1 MSHIIKRE
9 TVKYFIG
16 ALLATLFWIGLLS
29 IIPMPE
35 ERIRFY
41 DCGMAEWHPDIP
53 KEVREECRKQRMI
66 PKQQGINT

>member
-1 MSHIIKRE
+1 MSYIIKRE

-16 ALLATLFWIGLLS
+16 ALVATAFWIGLLA

-35 ERIRFY
+35 ERVRFY

-53 KEVREECRKQRMI
+53 NEVKEECRKRRMT
-66 PKQQGINT
+66 PQSRGIST